1 MVIYSY
7 PSSSTANQE
16 AEEEEEEEEEEEI
29 FGNSYSH
36 RGAPRPAE
44 FNGA

>member
-16 AEEEEEEEEEEEI
+16 AEEEEEDDEEEEEEEI
-29 FGNSYSH
+29 WRSALPLGGPYPG
-36 RGAPRPAE
+36 RA
-44 FNGA
+44 

>member
-16 AEEEEEEEEEEEI
+16 AEEEEEDDEEEEEEI
-29 FGNSYSH
+29 WRSALPPGGPYPG
-36 RGAPRPAE
+36 RA
-44 FNGA
+44 